1 MAQSGRGAGPVAAS
15 KVAPGDANPTWRRVL
30 DVVGTGWGA
39 RGSAPG
45 PAPSRSL
52 RPDLEVGQVGPDVP
66 ADACTAFPTGA
77 RNPAAASGAHS
88 VAETQREKELRLLW
102 IEAERELTKR
112 GVIVPPSIVTS
123 PWASGCAASLGD
135 SRVLAQ
141 RVLGLTRKLRLH
153 RVAPRC
159 GAVGRES
166 GGTTEGHGQGG
177 RSNEECRSR
186 PFRRTWRYVGTS
198 DRDRGS
204 SERTGYLARFGRV
217 GWHSSGREIGPIAN
231 PEVALGGVRW
241 HRGVLASCLGRPCC
255 PTRYCGGGNQA
266 QKTSRAWGFAS
277 PDSDYD
283 VRFVYV
289 HKRDW
294 YLSFDVERQRDV
306 IECPIE
312 DDIDCSGWDLRK
324 ALQLFARTNG
334 ALLEW
339 LNSPIRYLERGDAAE
354 SLRQLA
360 PQRFNPTALCYHYSH
375 MAKHNARAYLFEGQ
389 VRLKKYFYVLRAVLA
404 IRYIESERGIPPVRF
419 DELVDAVAPAEI
431 RAGIRVLLD
440 QKRATSEMGWGE
452 PIPEQLIVSTW

>member
-1 MAQSGRGAGPVAAS
+1 M
-15 KVAPGDANPTWRRVL
+15 
-30 DVVGTGWGA
+30 
-39 RGSAPG
+39 G
-45 PAPSRSL
+45 PAREILSRLSSI
-52 RPDLEVGQVGPDVP
+52 ESAQDVKILY
-66 ADACTAFPTGA
+66 AC
-77 RNPAAASGAHS
+77 
-88 VAETQREKELRLLW
+88 
-102 IEAERELTKR
+102 
-112 GVIVPPSIVTS
+112 
-123 PWASGCAASLGD
+123 
-135 SRVLAQ
+135 
-141 RVLGLTRKLRLH
+141 
-153 RVAPRC
+153 
-159 GAVGRES
+159 ES
-166 GGTTEGHGQGG
+166 G
-177 RSNEECRSR
+177 
-186 PFRRTWRYVGTS
+186 
-198 DRDRGS
+198 
-204 SERTGYLARFGRV
+204 
-217 GWHSSGREIGPIAN
+217 
-231 PEVALGGVRW
+231 
-241 HRGVLASCLGRPCC
+241 
-255 PTRYCGGGNQA
+255 
-266 QKTSRAWGFAS
+266 SRAWGFAS

-375 MAKHNARAYLFEGQ
+375 LAKHNAREYLFEGQ
-389 VRLKKYFYVLRAVLA
+389 VRLKKYFYVLRALLA

-440 QKRATSEMGWGE
+440 QKRATSEMGRGE
-452 PIPEQLIVSTW
+452 PIPELGRFIEAELERHGEAFSGLGRPDLLESQAIRAQLNEIFRMVVSC